1 MGKKKLKTRRG
12 LDSKPA
18 VNYSDDMEFNPKK
31 CPKCKG
37 KKRFHVG
44 TRVSFAGDYSHF
56 SLGSLADMAGFLG
69 FRVCGSK
76 SNWDVL
82 VSTATAETSRSV
94 RKAESD
100 GIIVLSPDEFAGEM
114 KKICLGSMST
124 KPNPIFSTLPREG
137 GRIYYIGANKEHEAI
152 LNKFLKKH
160 GMTRAQ
166 HRTKKVVAA
175 VSENLFLD
183 SGDARLFKS
192 MDIPV
197 YSFGRIQ
204 KTLQS

>member
-1 MGKKKLKTRRG
+1 MGKKKVKTRRG
-12 LDSKPA
+12 LDSKA
-18 VNYSDDMEFNPKK
+18 VVNYSDDMEFNPKK
-31 CPKCKG
+31 CRICKG

-56 SLGSLADMAGFLG
+56 SLGSLTDIAGDLG
-69 FRVCGSK
+69 YRVCGSK

-82 VSTATAETSRSV
+82 VSTATSKTSRSV

-100 GIIVLSPDEFAGEM
+100 GIIVMSPDEFTAEM

-124 KPNPIFSTLPREG
+124 RPNPIFSTLPRKG
-137 GRIYYIGANKEHEAI
+137 GKIYYIGTNKEHEAI